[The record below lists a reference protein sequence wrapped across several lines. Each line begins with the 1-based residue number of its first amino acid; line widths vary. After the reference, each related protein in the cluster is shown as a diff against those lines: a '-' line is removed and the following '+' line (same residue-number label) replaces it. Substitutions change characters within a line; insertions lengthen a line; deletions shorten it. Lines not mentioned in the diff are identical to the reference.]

1 MCRRCR
7 PLLVYQVTNQLHGSL
22 LIECLLSS
30 ILEQVGVPPGVSASS
45 CLPVLA
51 DAPLSSIWLSFTWYS
66 MSFPSL
72 LLKRC
77 IMSFPLCL
85 PLPFRSSQ
93 TLCSMIFLP
102 SAISPDISHH
112 GFP

>member
-22 LIECLLSS
+22 LIECLISS

-51 DAPLSSIWLSFTWYS
+51 DAPLSSIWLSFTCSS
-66 MSFPSL
+66 MSLPSL
-72 LLKRC
+72 LMRPC
-77 IMSFPLCL
+77 IMEL
-85 PLPFRSSQ
+85 PLRLPLHFRASQ
-93 TLCSMIFLP
+93 TFCLMVFLP
-102 SAISPDISHH
+102 
-112 GFP
+112 FL